1 MFPGL
6 TFNIAASPAARTGP
20 GASQST
26 PGASRRAASTGTL
39 ASQQK
44 QQAVTPSSEE
54 GLKQRGRPT
63 EAPIPKAKKLM
74 DEFKLAPPEHPK
86 FFGAER
92 ATQAKAFTRLISV
105 LSEEAQLTED
115 AEQDV
120 ELRRHKKCI
129 EIMQS
134 ITKAYNVSKGHTFV
148 SAVKEATSYATI
160 EPAVELDWFPG
171 WMLKERFRMEIGMFK
186 GAEFWTQLKKVT
198 LLANGYTEDSLDNEV
213 VGIIADKLVECGR
226 RESVATLPGACIGNH
241 PQEGVH
247 GRFVFAL

>member
-134 ITKAYNVSKGHTFV
+134 ITKAYNVSKGPHV
-148 SAVKEATSYATI
+148 RERGQGGDVVRDHRASSGAGLVPRMDAEGALSHGDRH
-160 EPAVELDWFPG
+160 VQGGGVLD
-171 WMLKERFRMEIGMFK
+171 
-186 GAEFWTQLKKVT
+186 A
-198 LLANGYTEDSLDNEV
+198 A
-213 VGIIADKLVECGR
+213 
-226 RESVATLPGACIGNH
+226 
-241 PQEGVH
+241 QEGDPAREWLH
-247 GRFVFAL
+247 